1 MWPSQVQS
9 RLDLSTDWGKET
21 YLSTPNQEA
30 GCHLSLC
37 WEKKL
42 SFFKGCVTEY
52 IKHTPTLALCL
63 RLVGQHK
70 LICVFFL
77 SLLFTMMFCFF
88 KENKIWVVMKVG
100 ENLEGVGDDKRI
112 WSKDRV
118 CNFQNNIHQPKPRK
132 SHEIIIQ
139 NYFY

>member
-1 MWPSQVQS
+1 
-9 RLDLSTDWGKET
+9 
-21 YLSTPNQEA
+21 
-30 GCHLSLC
+30 
-37 WEKKL
+37 
-42 SFFKGCVTEY
+42 
-52 IKHTPTLALCL
+52 
-63 RLVGQHK
+63 
-70 LICVFFL
+70 
-77 SLLFTMMFCFF
+77 
-88 KENKIWVVMKVG
+88 MKVG